1 MASLQAHERWLATG
15 SFVLGML
22 LLIINAAQDERHDSS
37 ART

>member
-22 LLIINAAQDERHDSS
+22 LLIIDATQDERHDSS